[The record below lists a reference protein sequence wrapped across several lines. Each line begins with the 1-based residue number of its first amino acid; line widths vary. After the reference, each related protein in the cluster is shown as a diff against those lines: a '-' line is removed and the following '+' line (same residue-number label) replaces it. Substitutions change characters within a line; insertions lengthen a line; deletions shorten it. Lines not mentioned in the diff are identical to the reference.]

1 MLDFVVRTRYSICIV
16 NERGKKMF
24 RIPSFNQME
33 MTWDEAVATIQG
45 RGNGNLLNGMEEMN
59 RIWNDHCEEGL
70 DTDDDF
76 FDHWVYEVNAY
87 NVVFSG
93 MSQLFGESA

>member
-1 MLDFVVRTRYSICIV
+1 
-16 NERGKKMF
+16 MF
-24 RIPSFNQME
+24 RIPSFNQMN

-45 RGNGNLLNGMEEMN
+45 RGNGNLLAGMEEMN

-76 FDHWVYEVNAY
+76 FDNWVYEANAY
-87 NVVFSG
+87 NVVFNG

>member
-1 MLDFVVRTRYSICIV
+1 
-16 NERGKKMF
+16 MF
-24 RIPSFNQME
+24 RIPSFNQMQ
-33 MTWDEAVATIQG
+33 MSWDEAVVTIQG

-87 NVVFSG
+87 NVVFKG
-93 MSQLFGESA
+93 MNELLGDGK

>member
-1 MLDFVVRTRYSICIV
+1 MS
-16 NERGKKMF
+16 

-33 MTWDEAVATIQG
+33 MSWEEAVATIQG

-76 FDHWVYEVNAY
+76 FDNWVYEVNAY
-87 NVVFSG
+87 NVVFAG
-93 MSQLFGESA
+93 FNKLFHGETA

>member
-1 MLDFVVRTRYSICIV
+1 
-16 NERGKKMF
+16 MF

-70 DTDDDF
+70 DTDDNF
-76 FDHWVYEVNAY
+76 FDNWVYEVNAY
-87 NVVFSG
+87 NVVFAG
-93 MSQLFGESA
+93 FNKLFHGETA

>member
-1 MLDFVVRTRYSICIV
+1 
-16 NERGKKMF
+16 MF

-33 MTWDEAVATIQG
+33 MSWDEAVATIQG

-76 FDHWVYEVNAY
+76 FDNWVYEVNAY
-87 NVVFSG
+87 NVVFAG
-93 MSQLFGESA
+93 FNKLFHGETA

>member
-1 MLDFVVRTRYSICIV
+1 
-16 NERGKKMF
+16 MF
-24 RIPSFNQME
+24 QIPNFNQMD
-33 MTWDEAVATIQG
+33 MTWDEAVAVIKG
-45 RGNGNLLNGMEEMN
+45 RGVGDLMKGMEEMN

-76 FDHWVYEVNAY
+76 FDNWVYEVNAY
-87 NVVFSG
+87 NVVVSG

>member
-1 MLDFVVRTRYSICIV
+1 
-16 NERGKKMF
+16 MF

-33 MTWDEAVATIQG
+33 MTWDEAVAVIKG

-76 FDHWVYEVNAY
+76 FDNWVYEVNAY

>member
-1 MLDFVVRTRYSICIV
+1 
-16 NERGKKMF
+16 MF
-24 RIPSFNQME
+24 RIPSFNQMK
-33 MTWDEAVATIQG
+33 MSWDEAVSTIKG
-45 RGNGNLLNGMEEMN
+45 RGKDGSLISGMEEMN

-76 FDHWVYEVNAY
+76 FDNWVYEANAY

>member
-1 MLDFVVRTRYSICIV
+1 
-16 NERGKKMF
+16 MF

-33 MTWDEAVATIQG
+33 MSWDEAVATIQG
-45 RGNGNLLNGMEEMN
+45 RGQDGTLISGMEEMN

-70 DTDDDF
+70 DTDYDF
-76 FDHWVYEVNAY
+76 FDNWVYEVNAY

>member
-1 MLDFVVRTRYSICIV
+1 
-16 NERGKKMF
+16 MF

-76 FDHWVYEVNAY
+76 FDNWVYEVNAY
-87 NVVFSG
+87 NVVFAG
-93 MSQLFGESA
+93 FNKLFHGETA